1 MPVSYCPFKLIIVFV
16 FINSYYVDFFHSWH
30 GHIFCMFWYRVGG
43 FSVVFFL
50 SHPGPVCFYT
60 HTPYPSSQIILRS
73 VYCFFPLSYHLR
85 FVALSKGQRP
95 AGAYCPWWGLVPP
108 LFGDLKLSLFYSTRD
123 RMHLRGSTH
132 HYAWKRVHAAPLS
145 AFTKSWSSFA
155 AVTLEGCFL
164 LKCPLTQ
171 FAHSSTTWEGINDH
185 SWMCGFRFFSFSV
198 RLGWGWRQ
206 QMLQHTPVTCLALWS
221 VLAISASASKPASS
235 AACLLCF
242 IHGVRFGGEG
252 DSRI

>member
-1 MPVSYCPFKLIIVFV
+1 M
-16 FINSYYVDFFHSWH
+16 DFFHTWH
-30 GHIFCMFWYRVGG
+30 GQIFCMFWYRVGE
-43 FSVVFFL
+43 FSIVFFL
-50 SHPGPVCFYT
+50 SNPGSVCFYT

-85 FVALSKGQRP
+85 FVALSEGQRP
-95 AGAYCPWWGLVPP
+95 AGAYCLWWGPVPP

-155 AVTLEGCFL
+155 AVTLERCFL

-185 SWMCGFRFFSFSV
+185 SWMCGFRFFLSVCVWGGGGVSRCCRTHQSPVSPSGQCWQFQHQHQNLPVQLLAYYVSFMGSDLV
-198 RLGWGWRQ
+198 ERV
-206 QMLQHTPVTCLALWS
+206 TPGSSL
-221 VLAISASASKPASS
+221 ISHN
-235 AACLLCF
+235 L
-242 IHGVRFGGEG
+242 
-252 DSRI
+252 